1 MDVAAP
7 PSPHGTSLT
16 PYVPRHVLEGI
27 LRGDM
32 SDRRHPRR
40 FQAVGLFADMSGY
53 TGMAEA
59 FSSLG
64 AAGAEELSELMNHH
78 LGAAVEAVERFGG
91 SVAMFGGDS
100 MSAIFPFDDRG
111 HVAERA
117 VACALAIQSGMD
129 RFRALRTRAGTFDLR
144 CKVGLAIGEVLS
156 AVVSAPNGRL
166 EWILAGEA
174 VDGSARA
181 EHQAR
186 AGEVVCDDG
195 FRARCDGLVVLAE
208 RGGVSV
214 IDRIEAAP
222 DPSPYPPLPTLPADA
237 IALIRRFVDRSVAD
251 RIGLGQ
257 RRFVNEHRRLA
268 VLFAGFGEI
277 DVSSEDGAGFL
288 LDRASTALAAA
299 ERFDG
304 YLHQVEA
311 GDKGVLAVISFGAPV
326 AHEDDEERA
335 LACAL
340 ELERSTTDASIG
352 VAIGSLFCGER
363 GGGGRLE
370 YAATGDTMN
379 VAARLMQLAEPG
391 TIVCTDSLSPR
402 TRAVAVLRSRSSVS
416 VKGRS
421 ASVPIVE
428 VRGLL
433 RPAAREDE
441 GLDAPLFGRDRERAD
456 LVDRL
461 ERARRGVGAVVF
473 VSGEAGVGKSRLCAD
488 VAALARSRG
497 FEIHAT
503 ATSPMDPATP
513 YLTWRPVARSLLGL
527 DGGDVPDL
535 RAVVEA
541 IDPSLG
547 PRSPL
552 LGPVMGRTEADTPR
566 TRALDAETRAE
577 LTTTLVADIIA
588 ARARVKPR
596 LIWFDDVQ
604 WLDAS
609 SRELFIA
616 LARRV
621 GSERVLLLA
630 TFRTELGTDQR
641 LGWISEV
648 EPAARMELEPLDEG
662 AMHELLA
669 ERASRLLGVTS
680 SRVGRIAPSL
690 LDRAQ
695 GNPFYIEQ
703 LLSLCKERG
712 IDPTDRDQVTSAD
725 LPEGLH
731 RLALARL
738 DALPQTEQMTLRVA
752 SVIGERFSESWITG
766 SDPATGTPATIR
778 RRLGALRRKGFIRP
792 IDDGTHREHMFAHG
806 IVREAAYTTLSDASR
821 RELHEEVARFVE
833 HAFGD
838 DLGPYLGTLAHHYGA
853 TRNIPKQR
861 RYFRLAA
868 DAATDVFANETA
880 IGFYDRLLPLVE
892 GRDAVDV
899 ALRLGDVRQLAGG
912 WVDAEAMFRSA
923 LELAEDCGDERGR
936 VRARSAIGYVL
947 AHTGE
952 MAEARDLL
960 DAAVAD
966 AVQLS
971 DSETVVTALEHL
983 GFAAWQ
989 QGDYDASIAASRRL
1003 VEVARAAEDP
1013 RAECRALDAMGLAY
1027 WRTGAFA
1034 RARDSFREG
1043 LEIAERVN
1051 DLKGAV
1057 HIANDFAGLL
1067 AEEGDLAGAFQQVR
1081 RGIDDARAIG
1091 YRNAEA
1097 VLIGNAGELYRQFG
1111 QFDES
1116 LSCSLRCLAV
1126 TAPMRD
1132 RADVATRLGNIA
1144 LTLADAGRLHEADD
1158 FFAETIALAESI
1170 DDPYLVSAYG
1180 HYRAA
1185 LLIRMDRTTEAEELN
1200 RRALAIASEIDAH
1213 EIVVRASVAD
1223 VRRALARGDR
1233 TAAEA
1238 LDALSAL
1245 EGPDTAPAER
1255 AMLAYE
1261 RWTVLP
1267 DEVRSRAA
1275 IDAVS
1280 EIVDT
1285 MPSPEHRAWFEAL
1298 TGSPAPDPKR
1308 LPALDIGDVEP
1319 LSLDGALVAGRSL
1332 HASSGVSPGN
1342 P

>member
-1 MDVAAP
+1 MSVAAP
-7 PSPHGTSLT
+7 LSSRGTSLI
-16 PYVPRHVLEGI
+16 PYVPRHVLEEI
-27 LRGDM
+27 LHGDAG
-32 SDRRHPRR
+32 DPGRPRR
-40 FQAVGLFADMSGY
+40 FQAVALFADMSGY
-53 TGMAEA
+53 TAMSES

-78 LGAAVEAVERFGG
+78 LGAAVEVVARFGG
-91 SVAMFGGDS
+91 SVGMFGGDS
-100 MSAIFPFDDRG
+100 LSAIFPLDDRADAPG
-111 HVAERA
+111 RA
-117 VACALAIQSGMD
+117 VASAMAIQAGMD

-144 CKVGLAIGEVLS
+144 CKVGLGVGDVLS
-156 AVVSAPNGRL
+156 AVVSAPSGRL

-174 VDGSARA
+174 VDASARA
-181 EHQAR
+181 EHHAR
-186 AGEVVCDDG
+186 AGEVVCEDG
-195 FRARCDGLVVLAE
+195 FRARCDGLVVAGE
-208 RGGVSV
+208 RGDGISV
-214 IDRIEAAP
+214 IDRIDVTP
-222 DPSPYPPLPTLPADA
+222 DPSPYPPLPALPSDA
-237 IALIRRFVDRSVAD
+237 IELLARFVDPSVAD
-251 RIGLGQ
+251 RISLGQ

-277 DVSSEDGAGFL
+277 DASSQSGAGL
-288 LDRASTALAAA
+288 LLERATTALAAA

-304 YLHQVEA
+304 YLHQVET
-311 GDKGVLAVISFGAPV
+311 GDKGPLAVISFGAPV

-340 ELERSTTDASIG
+340 QLEREAPDASIG
-352 VAIGSLFCGER
+352 VAFGLVFCGER
-363 GGGGRLE
+363 GGSGRLE

-391 TIVCTDSLSPR
+391 TIVCTDSLAPR
-402 TRAVAVLRSRSSVS
+402 TRAVAVLRPRPPAS
-416 VKGRS
+416 VKGRNVP
-421 ASVPIVE
+421 VPIVE
-428 VRGLL
+428 VRGLARRGP
-433 RPAAREDE
+433 RPDE
-441 GLDAPLFGRDRERAD
+441 GFDAPLFGRSRERAE
-456 LVDRL
+456 LVDLL
-461 ERARRGVGAVVF
+461 ERARRGEGTLVF
-473 VSGEAGVGKSRLCAD
+473 ISGEAGVGKSRLCAD
-488 VAALARSRG
+488 VTALARTGG

-503 ATSPMDPATP
+503 ASSAMDPATP
-513 YLTWRPVARSLLGL
+513 YLTWRPLARSLLGL
-527 DGGDVPDL
+527 DGGAVSDL

-541 IDPSLG
+541 IDPALG
-547 PRSPL
+547 SRSPL
-552 LGPVMGRTEADTPR
+552 LGPVVGQTEADTPR

-577 LTTTLVADIIA
+577 LTTTLVADIVA
-588 ARARVKPR
+588 ARARVRPR
-596 LIWFDDVQ
+596 LIWFDDVR
-604 WLDAS
+604 WLDAA
-609 SRELFIA
+609 SRELFIQV
-616 LARRV
+616 ARRI
-621 GSERVLLLA
+621 GSERVLLLG
-630 TFRTELGTDQR
+630 TFRTEMEADPG
-641 LGWISEV
+641 LGWLSEV
-648 EPAARMELEPLDEG
+648 EPAVRMELDPLDEG
-662 AMHELLA
+662 AMRELLA
-669 ERASRLLGVTS
+669 ERAGRLLGVPG
-680 SRVGRIAPSL
+680 SRVGRIATSL

-695 GNPFYIEQ
+695 GNPFYLEQ

-712 IDPTDRDQVTSAD
+712 IDPTDRDQVAAAD

-752 SVIGERFSESWITG
+752 SVIGERFAEPWITG
-766 SDPATGTPATIR
+766 SYPALGAPATVR
-778 RRLGALRRKGFIRP
+778 RRLGALRRRGFIRP
-792 IDDGTHREHMFAHG
+792 IDDGTHREHVFTHG
-806 IVREAAYTTLSDASR
+806 IVREAAYSTLSDASR
-821 RELHEEVARFVE
+821 RELHEEVARYVE

-880 IGFYDRLLPLVE
+880 IAFYGRLLPLQE

-899 ALRLGDVRQLAGG
+899 ALRLGDVRMLAGG
-912 WVDAEAMFRSA
+912 WVDAEGTFRSA
-923 LELAEDCGDERGR
+923 LELADGCGDERGR

-952 MAEARDLL
+952 MGEARDLL
-960 DAAVAD
+960 EAAVAD
-966 AVQLS
+966 AVRLS
-971 DSETVVTALEHL
+971 DAETIVTALEHL

-1034 RARDSFREG
+1034 RARDSFRDG
-1043 LEIAERVN
+1043 LEMAERVN

-1067 AEEGDLAGAFQQVR
+1067 AEEGDLTSAFEQVR
-1081 RGIDDARAIG
+1081 RGIGDARAIG

-1097 VLIGNAGELYRQFG
+1097 VLTGNAGELYRQFG
-1111 QFDES
+1111 QFEGS

-1144 LTLADAGRLHEADD
+1144 LTLADAGRLDEADA

-1170 DDPYLVSAYG
+1170 DDPYLVSAYA
-1180 HYRAA
+1180 HYHAA
-1185 LLIRMDRTTEAEELN
+1185 LLNRMDRAAEAEELD

-1213 EIVVRASVAD
+1213 EIVVRASVLD
-1223 VRRALARGDR
+1223 VQLALARGDL
-1233 TAAEA
+1233 TAAEVVE
-1238 LDALSAL
+1238 ALSAL

-1261 RWTVLP
+1261 RWAVLP
-1267 DEVRSRAA
+1267 DETRSRAA
-1275 IDAVS
+1275 IDAVG

-1285 MPSPEHRAWFEAL
+1285 MPSPEHRRWFEAL
-1298 TGSPAPDPKR
+1298 TGSPTPAPR
-1308 LPALDIGDVEP
+1308 GLPALEIGDLEP
-1319 LSLDGALVAGRSL
+1319 LSLDEALGVGRSL
-1332 HASSGVSPGN
+1332 RAPPRVPA
-1342 P
+1342 